1 MRLAVRLIFEIQE
14 NMMTTYIVTFEVND
28 DFRKGQLKEKLKQYG
43 GYCPIH
49 DNCWA
54 IISDQTPAQIRDSL
68 IEDLS
73 SSDRIFV
80 IRSGIHAAWIN
91 SYGQKNS
98 EWLKERL

>member
-1 MRLAVRLIFEIQE
+1 
-14 NMMTTYIVTFEVND
+14 MTTYIVTFEVDD
-28 DFRKGQLKEKLKQYG
+28 DFRKNQLKEKLKQYS

-54 IISDQTPAQIRDSL
+54 IVSDQTPAQIRDYLSQ
-68 IEDLS
+68 DFS

-80 IRSGIHAAWIN
+80 IRSGTYAAWIN